1 MSILLIFPYGA
12 LAARSGSRVLHFATP
27 PMPPRKRKRSSVY
40 DDFTRGIREG
50 DITLARD
57 ALSGEVFL
65 NDLRFEGGRTALM
78 VCLRDGY
85 EEIAQLLLK
94 NGSDVHARCN
104 KGCTALHHA
113 VRYPDIVKVLIEG
126 GADINAYDPNGVTA
140 LMLASEGGYIKTV
153 ELLLKKGANVHW
165 HSWNNWQ
172 TALMCAARNRDDDS
186 VIIDMLVEKGGDRI
200 LNTKDSRGN
209 NALMNAAHHG
219 NTRIVESLIRH
230 LESAAYIDFRHKNKD
245 GMTALALAAK
255 KGHEK
260 IFHMLATP
268 EEIVKKTKKGLTP
281 LGMLMESVKKK
292 SIDYAKSVQTWLD
305 EEKEKL
311 PDQSYLKMCKLNQNE
326 FKRLS

>member
-1 MSILLIFPYGA
+1 
-12 LAARSGSRVLHFATP
+12 
-27 PMPPRKRKRSSVY
+27 MPPRKRKRSSVY

-50 DITLARD
+50 DTTLVRD

-65 NDLRFEGGRTALM
+65 KDLRFEDGRTALM
-78 VCLRDGY
+78 VCVRNGY
-85 EEIAQLLLK
+85 EEIAKLLLK

-126 GADINAYDPNGVTA
+126 GAHINAYDPKGVTA
-140 LMLASEGGYIKTV
+140 LMLASEGGYIRTV
-153 ELLLKKGANVHW
+153 ELLLEKGANVHW
-165 HSWNNWQ
+165 HSWSDWQ
-172 TALMCAARNRDDDS
+172 TALMCAARNNGDDS
-186 VIIDMLVEKGGDRI
+186 VIIDMLVEKGGDRDRI
-200 LNTKDSRGN
+200 LNKKDHSGN
-209 NALMNAAHHG
+209 NALMYAAYHG

-230 LESAAYIDFRHKNKD
+230 MESAACIAFSDKNKD

-281 LGMLMESVKKK
+281 LGMLLESVKKK
-292 SIDYAKSVQTWLD
+292 SVDYAKSVQTWLD

-311 PDQSYLKMCKLNQNE
+311 PDQSYLKICELNQNE

>member
-1 MSILLIFPYGA
+1 
-12 LAARSGSRVLHFATP
+12 
-27 PMPPRKRKRSSVY
+27 MPPRKRKRSSVY

-65 NDLRFEGGRTALM
+65 NDLRFEGGHTALM
-78 VCLRDGY
+78 VCVRNGY

-104 KGCTALHHA
+104 KGHTALHHA

-140 LMLASEGGYIKTV
+140 LMLASEGGCIRTV
-153 ELLLKKGANVHW
+153 ELLLEKGANVKR
-165 HSWNNWQ
+165 HSWNDWQ
-172 TALMCAARNRDDDS
+172 TALICAARSRRGDDS
-186 VIIDMLVEKGGDRI
+186 VIIDMLVEKGDDRI
-200 LNTKDSRGN
+200 LNSKDYRGS
-209 NALMNAAHHG
+209 NALMYAAYYG
-219 NTRIVESLIRH
+219 NTRNVESLIRH
-230 LESAAYIDFRHKNKD
+230 LKSAACIDFSDKNKD

-268 EEIVKKTKKGLTP
+268 EEIVKKTKNGLTP

-292 SIDYAKSVQTWLD
+292 SVDYAKSVQAWLD

-311 PDQSYLKMCKLNQNE
+311 PDQSYLKMCELNQNE